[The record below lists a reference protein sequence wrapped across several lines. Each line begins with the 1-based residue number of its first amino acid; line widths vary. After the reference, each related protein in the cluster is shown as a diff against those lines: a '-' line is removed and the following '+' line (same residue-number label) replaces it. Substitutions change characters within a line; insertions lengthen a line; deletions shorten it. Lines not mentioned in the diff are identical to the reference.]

1 MRTCRLQVVNST
13 STEIYVMV
21 THKSQVLNSNQDY
34 YLTDNGTIEKTSLDN
49 DEPNLI
55 AVVDSDA
62 KLLGVYS
69 RVNDIEKGL
78 WKSVYTSNQ

>member
-1 MRTCRLQVVNST
+1 MRTCRLQVVHST

-34 YLTDNGTIEKTSLDN
+34 YLADNGTIEKTSLDN